1 MTKIN
6 ALLLSATLLAMPLA
20 VSGQAQAQQDTK
32 DAPAAGGVAASAA
45 EKQICK
51 KDKEIGSRLA
61 SKKVCR
67 TKAEWDEFYRQQRA
81 ETEQMQRN
89 DMATKTPK

>member
-1 MTKIN
+1 MRGFVMMIMVV
-6 ALLLSATLLAMPLA
+6 ALTAGAIP
-20 VSGQAQAQQDTK
+20 VSHAQSSDGQP
-32 DAPAAGGVAASAA
+32 PAAGKITTEA

-51 KDKEIGSRLA
+51 KEKEVGSRLT
-61 SKKVCR
+61 SKKTCR
-67 TKAEWDEFYRQQRA
+67 TKAEWDEFYRLQRA

>member
-1 MTKIN
+1 MRGFAILT
-6 ALLLSATLLAMPLA
+6 LA
-20 VSGQAQAQQDTK
+20 VALTAVPALSVHAQASGGQTP
-32 DAPAAGGVAASAA
+32 AVTGSPAASEAD
-45 EKQICK
+45 KPICK
-51 KDKEIGSRLA
+51 KEKETGSRLA
-61 SKKVCR
+61 AKKVCR